1 MKFFYKQFQKINSE
15 PLDKSNMFW
24 SWIGSFLGIILI
36 AFFHKNFLD
45 DDGLILVLSSFG
57 ASAVLIYGAINS
69 PLAQPK
75 NLIGGH
81 IISAIIGVISY
92 KLFAPNL
99 FLAAAIAVSTSILI
113 MQLTLTLHPP
123 GGATALIA
131 VIGNEQIHNLGF
143 FYVIIPVSSGA
154 LILFLIA
161 FIINNIPRNRAYPQS
176 YKEFLK
182 KHYKRYKRKSL
193 KKVVFKKN
201 TIKN

>member
-143 FYVIIPVSSGA
+143 FYVIIPVFSGA

-161 FIINNIPRNRAYPQS
+161 FIINNIPRNRAYPKS

>member
-143 FYVIIPVSSGA
+143 FYVIIPVFSGA

-193 KKVVFKKN
+193 KKRN
-201 TIKN
+201 I